1 MVNDIT
7 VSEAVDGD
15 QFVTRTSQHGRD
27 MPYLLLYHRLGLEDA
42 EERLPAVDKLG
53 KVISDNLRCVEEAR
67 LENERLEKQRVEDE
81 KALKRM
87 ATYFETF
94 TSELEMSPPKIRK
107 L

>member
-15 QFVTRTSQHGRD
+15 QFVTRMSQYGRD
-27 MPYLLLYHRLGLEDA
+27 TPYLLLYHRLGLEDA